1 MSEINT
7 YSVTIKVEEE
17 NLAVSMGSGSLC
29 VLATPCVVALMEN
42 AAAALA
48 DKVLDND
55 ELTTVGTMISI
66 EHTSPTP
73 LGAEVTATAVLKS
86 VDGRM
91 FNFEVFA
98 EDKKG
103 EIARGTHT
111 RVSVKSE
118 KFQMKAAASLMN
130 KYKYYLF
137 DLDGTISESA
147 LGIRESLENAIKSM
161 GKPLPNLD
169 DYTLYIGPPLL
180 DTFRNICRFNEVESA
195 RGVEIYR
202 EYYNTKGKLVN
213 KLYDGIDRV
222 LAELKNSGAKV
233 AVCSSKYEK
242 FAEEITDL
250 LGVHDMFD
258 AICGSTLDGSRK
270 DKKDLIPYAV
280 ERLGGSLENDREN
293 IVMIGDTWFDTK
305 GARLCGVDFVGVEY
319 GYGDLESMKKRA
331 AGCL

>member
-1 MSEINT
+1 
-7 YSVTIKVEEE
+7 
-17 NLAVSMGSGSLC
+17 
-29 VLATPCVVALMEN
+29 
-42 AAAALA
+42 
-48 DKVLDND
+48 
-55 ELTTVGTMISI
+55 
-66 EHTSPTP
+66 
-73 LGAEVTATAVLKS
+73 
-86 VDGRM
+86 
-91 FNFEVFA
+91 
-98 EDKKG
+98 
-103 EIARGTHT
+103 
-111 RVSVKSE
+111 
-118 KFQMKAAASLMN
+118 MN

-180 DTFRNICRFNEVESA
+180 DTFRNICRFNEEESA

-222 LAELKNSGAKV
+222 LAELKNSGAKL

-319 GYGDLESMKKRA
+319 GYGDLESMKKDIGVVSSIVGEERYMVTVHGRENH
-331 AGCL
+331 AGTTPMKYRDDALIKASKMMLSLNEKCKEIDDTMVVTVGWIKAFPGEQNIIPGKVQMKGKGYSAE